1 MLNSNKLIFFSSTV
15 YLFDTRLDER
25 QENMR
30 EETEA
35 KSTRSK
41 FSYWKFETRCFSSSS
56 GERNFI
62 QGKLNQF
69 FTDESCLAEKSSRF
83 RAVHETL
90 CVLIPN
96 CSHWRSLELKSAGR
110 SSLKRDKLNYLLI
123 ILISGFEEKFF
134 NQLCWILLMTK
145 WKLQLSFL
153 FLGFSSPGERTLDA
167 GLSEPRKNGSK
178 LYRSTSNY
186 YDDAIP
192 PSDVENVAGKLR
204 SIADYFP
211 FRKSI
216 NLTEWL
222 RCILLQSM

>member
-1 MLNSNKLIFFSSTV
+1 
-15 YLFDTRLDER
+15 
-25 QENMR
+25 MR

-35 KSTRSK
+35 KSTRSE

-56 GERNFI
+56 KFHPREIKSIFSQWKLFSGKVFSLQGGSWNFVR
-62 QGKLNQF
+62 LNEQLF
-69 FTDESCLAEKSSRF
+69 LG
-83 RAVHETL
+83 
-90 CVLIPN
+90 
-96 CSHWRSLELKSAGR
+96 SLELKSAGR
-110 SSLKRDKLNYLLI
+110 SPLKRDKLNYLLI

-134 NQLCWILLMTK
+134 NQLCWILLMEK
-145 WKLQLSFL
+145 WKLQIVFL
-153 FLGFSSPGERTLDA
+153 FLVSSSPGEWTLDA

-186 YDDAIP
+186 YNDAIP

-216 NLTEWL
+216 NLTKGL
-222 RCILLQSM
+222 RCILLQSMGRSELKVVGRENILIRKSFLCRSK